1 MLYYINYKISLPILQ
16 DIIKIL
22 FMKKERKV
30 SKDGSPYVTDEIFN
44 TASHIFGT
52 ILSITVTVLLVVFAS
67 VAGKVWHIVSF
78 SIYGVTLVSVFLSS
92 SFHHGI
98 DGNKKVENI
107 FRLFDYL
114 AIFLLIAGTYTPIC
128 LTVLRGALGWSIFGI
143 VWGLAIIG
151 ILIKIFFQ
159 KIPKWVTNTI
169 YISMGWVGIVMIYRL
184 YTSIGIKGVIMILLA
199 GLFYTIGSFIFYLEK
214 PNPIPNKFG
223 FHEIWHIFVIM
234 GALTFSL
241 FMYICILPN

>member
-1 MLYYINYKISLPILQ
+1 
-16 DIIKIL
+16 
-22 FMKKERKV
+22 MKKERKV

-67 VAGKVWHIVSF
+67 VKGKVWHIVSF

-92 SFHHGI
+92 SLHHGI
-98 DGNKKVENI
+98 DGNKKIENI

-151 ILIKIFFQ
+151 ILIKIFFP

-169 YISMGWVGIVMIYRL
+169 YISMGWVGVVMIYRL
-184 YTSIGIKGVIMILLA
+184 YTTIGIMGVIMILLA
-199 GLFYTIGSFIFYLEK
+199 GLFYTVGSFVFYLEK

-234 GALTFSL
+234 GALFFSL
-241 FMYICILPN
+241 FMYIYILPN